1 MRSEKTILATALLLL
16 LALPG
21 IAQAATCAVDDTPAT
36 SLLIPYFEVDL
47 SESAGSAPTTRFWIR
62 NTATRPRLAQVNLW
76 TDWGIAAFAF
86 YVYLPAKAT
95 QRIDLAD
102 VLIDGKLPSTGAGVS
117 PIGDFDSVGTALP
130 FPNCNNTSDPANG
143 LPVTPNLGP
152 ATLANLRARLS
163 GQPSPGDGLCWAFDH
178 GDGWARGYVTIDN
191 VLECSNALPP
201 DPGYPVFA
209 LNPDNVLE
217 GGFELRDPR
226 NNFAQGGRAVAIE
239 SNSTFEF
246 APGDVTF
253 LSRYHDGTTSDQLEP
268 LPPSWRVE
276 FDDSSGLDSANA
288 ELILWRAAPRTS
300 PRVCGAIPNW
310 FPLGE
315 TGRRPYD
322 SGGDTPA
329 PPVVFPGDPPP
340 LPAYFSLATG
350 RYPVA
355 RLSDTLQGVVT
366 KGSGEVLLLSFSP
379 EFPSSSNTDG
389 QAWVGVVQDREGR
402 FSEIRAGVP
411 LDTFC
416 EFASPQAADVSGPL
430 AQNPN
435 TRTYLFSDDF
445 ED

>member
-1 MRSEKTILATALLLL
+1 MRTAKTILASALLAA

-21 IAQAATCAVDDTPAT
+21 AAQADTCAVDDKPAT

-47 SESAGSAPTTRFWIR
+47 SATASTTPTTRIWVR
-62 NTATRPRLAQVNLW
+62 NTATRPKLAQVNLW
-76 TDWGIAAFAF
+76 SDWGIAVFAF

-130 FPNCNNTSDPANG
+130 YPNCNNTADPANG
-143 LPVTPNLGP
+143 LPVTPNLSP
-152 ATLANLRARLS
+152 SALNNLRARLS
-163 GQPSPGDGLCWAFDH
+163 GQVSPGDGLCWAFNH
-178 GDGWARGYVTIDN
+178 GDGMARGYVTIDN
-191 VLECSNALPP
+191 VLECSNALPT

-209 LNPDNVLE
+209 LNLENVLE
-217 GGFELRDPR
+217 GGFEFRDPL

-246 APGDVTF
+246 VPGDATF
-253 LSRYHDGTTSDQLEP
+253 LGRYHASVANDQLEP

-276 FDDSSGLDSANA
+276 FDNSASPDSPGA
-288 ELILWRAAPRTS
+288 ELIVWRGAPPTN
-300 PRVCGAIPNW
+300 PRPCGQFPFW

-322 SGGDTPA
+322 TDGDTPA

-340 LPAYFSLATG
+340 FPELFGLATG
-350 RYPVA
+350 RYPVE
-355 RLSDTLQGVVT
+355 RLSDTLQGTVT
-366 KGSGEVLLLSFSP
+366 KGSGELLLLNFSSQYP
-379 EFPSSSNTDG
+379 MTIEG

-402 FSEIRAGVP
+402 FSEIRPGVP

-416 EFASPQAADVSGPL
+416 EFALPQAADVSGPL
-430 AQNPN
+430 ADNPN
-435 TRTYLFSDDF
+435 TLTYLFSDDF